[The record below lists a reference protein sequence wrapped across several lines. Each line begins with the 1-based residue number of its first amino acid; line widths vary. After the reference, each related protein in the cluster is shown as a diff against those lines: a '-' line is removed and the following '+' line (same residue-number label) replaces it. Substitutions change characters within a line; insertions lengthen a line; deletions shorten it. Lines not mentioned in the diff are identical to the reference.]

1 MNTPNLKSDCIH
13 FPGDRPCEPHKKTGI
28 ICDDCNL
35 YKPVKNK
42 ILIIKLDAIGDVL
55 RTTSI
60 LPSLHSHYPDAFIS
74 WLTKENAKDLFKN
87 NNLVNEILIYEK
99 PFTSYYLNSV
109 KFDLVI
115 NLDPSPVSSAIASS
129 ANSNNK
135 IGFGLNELGKVQPF
149 NAQAEEWFKMGAFD
163 FLKKQNTKTYQQ
175 IIHEICSLKYNKSEI
190 IINTNAEETEFAK
203 NFFEKNDLGKFDFLI
218 GINPG
223 ASERWEFKKWR
234 REGYIELFEKI
245 NSEFNCGILLY
256 GGNEES
262 DLLNELSS
270 VNKNII
276 NTGSNNSLREFI
288 SLMTLPDIF
297 ITGDT
302 LALHIATALK
312 KEILCLFGP
321 TSFNEIEDYGII
333 DKIYPDMDC
342 LVCYK
347 MKCDFKPNCMEMI
360 TSDMVYSRLKNKI
373 KKLNK

>member
-1 MNTPNLKSDCIH
+1 MY
-13 FPGDRPCEPHKKTGI
+13 F
-28 ICDDCNL
+28 
-35 YKPVKNK
+35 
-42 ILIIKLDAIGDVL
+42 
-55 RTTSI
+55 
-60 LPSLHSHYPDAFIS
+60 
-74 WLTKENAKDLFKN
+74 
-87 NNLVNEILIYEK
+87 
-99 PFTSYYLNSV
+99 
-109 KFDLVI
+109 
-115 NLDPSPVSSAIASS
+115 
-129 ANSNNK
+129 
-135 IGFGLNELGKVQPF
+135 
-149 NAQAEEWFKMGAFD
+149 
-163 FLKKQNTKTYQQ
+163 
-175 IIHEICSLKYNKSEI
+175 EICSLKYDKSEI
-190 IINTNAEETEFAK
+190 IINTNADEAGFAK
-203 NFFEKNDLGKFDFLI
+203 KFFERNDLGRFDFLI
-218 GINPG
+218 GVNPG
-223 ASERWEFKKWR
+223 ASDRWEYKKWR